1 MIRISVII
9 PVYNAEAYLSECLD
23 SVLGQSLRE
32 IEVVCV
38 DDGSTDGSP
47 AILSEYAAGDPRLK
61 VICGEHAGAYRSREL
76 AFKEISGE
84 YVHFMDADDVLA
96 DGAYEAC
103 LALCERERLDHLVF
117 TAENFITADNPDRF
131 RDLKGVYDRYY
142 RLDDAVCG
150 QVFTGRELFER
161 LMNAGCFF
169 EGPPLRLIRVAPL
182 RDNDFPI
189 PGARFHGDSYY
200 SPVSL
205 YLSAR
210 AMAVNR
216 CFYRRRLRPDS
227 ITTSSGK
234 ERVHLA
240 SSMEVMSCLCRFP
253 PFAADAAVADSAA
266 SRYLK
271 RIAEAMVGKSRGL
284 DEPTVTAEVAR
295 TFGNSS
301 PEVRALAL
309 GVLAPS
315 ISRLCT
321 EVDSGSSFVPTIRS
335 CSKYVV
341 RRLVQRLFGTGR
353 EG

>member
-9 PVYNAEAYLSECLD
+9 PVYNAEAYLRECLD

-38 DDGSTDGSP
+38 DDGSTDGSA
-47 AILSEYAAGDPRLK
+47 AILSEYAARDPRLR
-61 VICGEHAGAYRSREL
+61 VIRGEHAGAYKARER
-76 AFKEISGE
+76 AFAVIGGE

-96 DGAYEAC
+96 EGAYEAC
-103 LALCERERLDHLVF
+103 FALCERERLDHLVF

-131 RDLKGVYDRYY
+131 RDLKEVYDRYY

-150 QVFTGRELFER
+150 QVFTGRELFGR
-161 LMNAGCFF
+161 LVNAGCFF
-169 EGPPLRLIRVAPL
+169 EGPPLRLIRVAPF
-182 RDNDFPI
+182 RENDFPI
-189 PGARFHGDSYY
+189 PDALFHGDSYY
-200 SPVSL
+200 SPISL
-205 YLSAR
+205 YLSTR

-216 CFYRRRLRPDS
+216 RYYRRRLRPDS
-227 ITTSSGK
+227 ITTSTGR

-240 SSMEVMSCLCRFP
+240 SSLGVLSCLCRFP
-253 PFAADAAVADSAA
+253 PFATDAAVPDSAA

-295 TFGNSS
+295 TFENSS
-301 PEVRALAL
+301 SELRALVL

-315 ISRLCT
+315 ICRLCA
-321 EVDSGSSFVPTIRS
+321 EVETGPSFVPTIRS

-341 RRLVQRLFGTGR
+341 KRLVRRLFDLEVRG
-353 EG
+353 